1 MRGGALGLW
10 KYYPMRTPLVFA
22 AALVLCSAVSAVDT
36 PAPAPAPAGLPA
48 PVVAA
53 TPPPSKESID
63 KLLVAM
69 NVEKMIA
76 NMQAQVESAMKAGVD
91 QSLRGQALSA
101 DQQKIVDALRVKISS
116 ELTSQLNWENM
127 RPLYTQVYSETFTQE
142 EINGLTAFYE
152 SPAGRAFVSKVPQ
165 VMKKTMTLM
174 QARMGPVIRDL
185 QQSIR
190 ESAQQVSDLKA
201 KSAAAAAA
209 PVPASGAPAAP
220 AAKPA
225 GQ

>member
-1 MRGGALGLW
+1 
-10 KYYPMRTPLVFA
+10 MRTPLVFT
-22 AALVLCSAVSAVDT
+22 AALVLCSAVFAVDT
-36 PAPAPAPAGLPA
+36 PAPAPAGSAA

-91 QSLRGQALSA
+91 QSLRGQPLSA
-101 DQQKIVDALRVKISS
+101 DQQQIVDALRVKIST
-116 ELTSQLNWENM
+116 ELTSQLSWENM

-142 EINGLTAFYE
+142 EIDGLTAFYE
-152 SPAGRAFVSKVPQ
+152 SPAGKAFVSKVPQ

-174 QARMGPVIRDL
+174 QARMGPVIRNL

-209 PVPASGAPAAP
+209 AAAPAPASGAPAAP